1 MKNVLGDRKL
11 VLLLVGPALL
21 VYSAITL
28 LPIAWS
34 IVLSFFGGGL
44 ISGFEFNG
52 IDNYVTFFSDPKAG
66 EAVWFTIRY
75 AIAVTAGQIVTGYA
89 LALVYI
95 FYLRRASAFV
105 RTIFFFPVLLP
116 TVAVALLF
124 QQMFQLAPTTGP
136 VNALVQALG
145 GTGADFLGNPTGAFW
160 VIILM
165 DVWRGMGF
173 FAVILYAGLLDIP
186 DDILEAARIDGAG
199 TWGLIRRIVLP
210 LSLPILLSSIIF
222 SISGNLKVFD
232 SVVALT
238 SGGPG
243 TTTTPL
249 TLYMFTTSFNYGNYG
264 YGSTIAVMLGIL
276 CLLFTV
282 LIFRATRR
290 DLTES

>member
-28 LPIAWS
+28 LPIVWS
-34 IVLSFFGGGL
+34 FVLSFFDGGL

-52 IDNYVTFFSDPKAG
+52 IDNYVAFFQDPKAG

-75 AIAVTAGQIVTGYA
+75 AIAVTAGQIITGYA

-136 VNALVQALG
+136 ANALVQALG
-145 GTGADFLGNPTGAFW
+145 GPGVDFLGNPTGAFW

>member
-28 LPIAWS
+28 LPIVWS
-34 IVLSFFGGGL
+34 FVLSFFDGGL

-52 IDNYVTFFSDPKAG
+52 IDNYVAFFQDPKAG

-75 AIAVTAGQIVTGYA
+75 AIAVTAGQIITGYA

-136 VNALVQALG
+136 ANALVQALG
-145 GTGADFLGNPTGAFW
+145 GPGVDFLGNPTGAFW

-210 LSLPILLSSIIF
+210 LCLPILLSSIIF